1 MDKDEERRLR
11 AIAPEISRTTI
22 DLLRT
27 VVGMEPAERV
37 PEEALRAADRV
48 LARHGPDGLRVLVMS
63 MAGWAAIGIEA
74 NARLTG
80 KTHEA
85 YLDEME
91 LTCLEANPDG

>member
-11 AIAPEISRTTI
+11 AIAPDITRVTI

-27 VVGMEPAERV
+27 VVGLEPAERV
-37 PEEALRAADRV
+37 PEEALRAADAV
-48 LARHGPDGLRVLVMS
+48 LAKYGSDGLRVLIMS
-63 MAGWAAIGIEA
+63 MAGWTAVGIES
-74 NARLTG
+74 NAHLTG

-91 LTCLEANPDG
+91 LTCWEANPDG